1 MKLHVPRVI
10 SWHWS
15 VKSLMLGEGPHSSH
29 QHRANSSF
37 VLVAVLGFGRNGYG
51 TVTVIFGCLLLHW
64 SSLQVVSTLLR
75 LPKTVLPSSETPAG
89 AQVAPHECGTF
100 SVSTSSHHIDATTCP
115 SCAIS
120 DLLIFFAQFN
130 DDRSSTYT
138 TFLSQILYL
147 NLGQCS
153 DHPLYPDPC
162 KGQHSALTLEIAPV
176 SEPHEQG
183 TRVKDNPSFKGYRI
197 FGGAPGGLRHFLQST
212 NPQGLV
218 IVRLRCGGSASAAH
232 SNRERLSS
240 RLVTLVY
247 VYMI

>member
-1 MKLHVPRVI
+1 M
-10 SWHWS
+10 
-15 VKSLMLGEGPHSSH
+15 
-29 QHRANSSF
+29 
-37 VLVAVLGFGRNGYG
+37 
-51 TVTVIFGCLLLHW
+51 
-64 SSLQVVSTLLR
+64 
-75 LPKTVLPSSETPAG
+75 LPSSETPAG

-100 SVSTSSHHIDATTCP
+100 SVSKYFFSSYRCNYVP
-115 SCAIS
+115 FMRYFRSS
-120 DLLIFFAQFN
+120 NFFAQFN
-130 DDRSSTYT
+130 DDPSSTYT

-147 NLGQCS
+147 NPGQCS

-183 TRVKDNPSFKGYRI
+183 TRVKDNPSFTGHRI
-197 FGGAPGGLRHFLQST
+197 FGGAPGGFRHFLQST
-212 NPQGLV
+212 KPQGLV

-240 RLVTLVY
+240 RLVTFVY